1 MSMDPVAALR
11 LDGRTALVTGAS
23 SGLGAHFARVLDRA
37 GARVVL
43 VARRRAR
50 LEEVAADLDDA
61 LVFDADLSDAAA
73 RESLAEA
80 VLRDAGTVDVLVN
93 NAGLSLV
100 APVEEETVEQFR
112 SIVEINLTAT
122 WHLAKLFGAGM
133 VERGSGSVVNVSSML
148 GLVGSTPIKQAS
160 YTASK
165 AAVVNLSRELALQ
178 WARSG
183 VRVNTLCP
191 GWFPTEMTT
200 EMDDD
205 ASQAYVRRNSP
216 IPRMGQLDELN
227 GALLLL
233 ASDASSF
240 MTGSTIVVDGGWT
253 AR

>member
-200 EMDDD
+200 EMEDD